1 MIDQI
6 QGFFSDAASNAG
18 NGDGMMSVKDAAYI
32 IGMVI
37 MTVISGLMGKRA
49 GFQEGRVSQT
59 EVTNWPKGGAVPRG
73 EYDDFKIELREKLNE
88 IKAALAAVAERID
101 RRYESLDED
110 VKETA
115 QNAYEG
121 RQKLWQELNPLRDRV
136 SAIEASGKER
146 LAMAEAV
153 AESCRRIT
161 GQPPKKTT

>member
-1 MIDQI
+1 MMQQI
-6 QGFFSDAASNAG
+6 QTFFSDAGANG
-18 NGDGMMSVKDAAYI
+18 GDGMMSVKDAAYI

-37 MTVISGLMGKRA
+37 MTVISGIMGKRA

-88 IKAALAAVAERID
+88 IKTALAGVAERID
-101 RRYESLDED
+101 RRYEALNDD

-136 SAIEASGKER
+136 SAIEASSKER

-153 AESCRRIT
+153 AESCRRALGNT
-161 GQPPKKTT
+161 PPKKTT